1 MEWEGRE
8 ETQNVEDSR
17 GLSGRTAA
25 IGGGG
30 IGIVVLA
37 LIIGNLLGID
47 PQKLIDI
54 ANQGAPP
61 GGVEQKGITPA
72 PADPHEER
80 NAHFAKII
88 MHDTETV
95 WTELFAKMGRR
106 YPIPTLHLFR
116 GSVDTGCGPADAGV
130 GPFYC
135 PADEKVYIDLGF
147 YDELEKK
154 LQAPG
159 DFAKAYVLAHEVG
172 HHVQKQLG
180 YSRIVDQIR
189 AQGDKQESL
198 QASVRLELQADFF
211 AGVWGHYAGE
221 KFKNYIQ
228 PGDVE
233 SAMNAAKQ
241 IGDDTLQKKFTGR
254 VRPDTFTHGSSAQRM
269 KWFMEGFKTGDVN
282 EAKKLF
288 DMSVPSDQL

>member
-8 ETQNVEDSR
+8 ESENVEDRR
-17 GLSGRTAA
+17 GISGRTAA
-25 IGGGG
+25 IGGGSVAVL
-30 IGIVVLA
+30 VVAFLV
-37 LIIGNLLGID
+37 GQFLGID
-47 PQKLIDI
+47 PQKIIDI

-61 GGVEQKGITPA
+61 GQVEERGGIKPA

-88 MHDTETV
+88 MKDTEIV
-95 WTELFAKMGRR
+95 WTDLFAKMGKR

-116 GSVDTGCGPADAGV
+116 QAVDTGCGPADAGV

-135 PADEKVYIDLGF
+135 PADEKVYIDLSF
-147 YDELEKK
+147 YDELERK

-180 YSRIVDQIR
+180 YSRIVDQVR
-189 AQGDKQESL
+189 ARGSDLESK
-198 QASVRLELQADFF
+198 QASVRLELQADFL

-241 IGDDTLQKKFTGR
+241 IGDDTLQRKFSGR
-254 VRPDTFTHGSSAQRM
+254 VRPDTFTHGTSAQRM
-269 KWFMEGFKTGDVN
+269 KWFMEGFKNGDMR
-282 EAKKLF
+282 EAKQLF
-288 DMSVPSDQL
+288 DLPYERL

>member
-8 ETQNVEDSR
+8 ESENVEDRR

-25 IGGGG
+25 IGGGS
-30 IGIVVLA
+30 VAVLVIA
-37 LIIGNLLGID
+37 FLVGQFLGID
-47 PQKLIDI
+47 PQKII
-54 ANQGAPP
+54 NVVNQGNPP
-61 GGVEQKGITPA
+61 GDVEEKGITPG

-88 MHDTETV
+88 MKDTDTV
-95 WTELFAKMGRR
+95 WTDLFAKAGRR
-106 YPIPTLHLFR
+106 YISPPLVLFR
-116 GSVDTGCGPADAGV
+116 GQTNSGCGPADSGV

-135 PADEKVYIDLGF
+135 PADQKVYIDLGF

-154 LQAPG
+154 LNAPG

-172 HHVQKQLG
+172 HHVQNQLG

-189 AQGDKQESL
+189 ARGDKQESL
-198 QASVRLELQADFF
+198 HGSVRLELQADFL

-241 IGDDTLQKKFTGR
+241 IGDDTLQRKFTGR

-269 KWFMEGFKTGDVN
+269 KWFMEGFKNGDLN
-282 EAKKLF
+282 EAKQLF
-288 DMSVPSDQL
+288 DLPYEGL

>member
-8 ETQNVEDSR
+8 ESENVEDQR
-17 GLSGRTAA
+17 GISGRTAA
-25 IGGGG
+25 IGGGSV
-30 IGIVVLA
+30 VVLVIA
-37 LIIGNLLGID
+37 LLVGNFLGVD
-47 PQKLIDI
+47 PQKVADAI
-54 ANQGAPP
+54 NQAAPP
-61 GGVEQKGITPA
+61 AQQGDGDQKGITPT

-80 NAHFAKII
+80 NAHFAKVI
-88 MHDTETV
+88 MKDTEIV
-95 WTELFAKMGRR
+95 WTDLFAKMGKR

-116 GSVDTGCGPADAGV
+116 QAVDTGCGPADAGV

-135 PADEKVYIDLGF
+135 PADQKVYIDLSF

-154 LQAPG
+154 LNAPG

-180 YSRIVDQIR
+180 YSIR
-189 AQGDKQESL
+189 DQGDKQ
-198 QASVRLELQADFF
+198 QSVRLELQADFL

-228 PGDVE
+228 AGDVE

-241 IGDDTLQKKFTGR
+241 IGDDTLQKKFRGR
-254 VRPDTFTHGSSAQRM
+254 VQPDTFTHGRSDQRM
-269 KWFMEGFKTGDVN
+269 KWFMEGYKNGDVS
-282 EAKKLF
+282 EAKQLF
-288 DMSVPSDQL
+288 ELPYEQL

>member
-8 ETQNVEDSR
+8 ESENVEDRR

-25 IGGGG
+25 IGGGS
-30 IGIVVLA
+30 VAVLVIA
-37 LIIGNLLGID
+37 FLVGQFLGID
-47 PQKLIDI
+47 PQKIIDI
-54 ANQGAPP
+54 ANQANPP
-61 GGVEQKGITPA
+61 GDVEQKGITPG
-72 PADPHEER
+72 PVDPHEER
-80 NAHFAKII
+80 NAKFAKII
-88 MHDTETV
+88 MHDTDTV
-95 WTELFAKMGRR
+95 WTDLFAKMGRR
-106 YPIPTLHLFR
+106 YPSPPLVLFR
-116 GSVDTGCGPADAGV
+116 GQTDSGCGPADSGV

-135 PADEKVYIDLGF
+135 PADQKVYIDLGF

-172 HHVQKQLG
+172 HHVQNQLG

-189 AQGDKQESL
+189 ARGDKQESL
-198 QASVRLELQADFF
+198 HGSVRLELQADYL

-241 IGDDTLQKKFTGR
+241 IGDDTLQRKFTGR
-254 VRPDTFTHGSSAQRM
+254 VRPDTFTHGTSAQRM

-282 EAKKLF
+282 GAKQIF
-288 DMSVPSDQL
+288 DLPYEQL